1 MRKIT
6 KRNKKIIAV
15 VLIGIIVLIAV
26 FSVIY
31 PGRIGCPYTQ
41 PPSRPYI
48 YNITPNPDPDG
59 NVYIHWDPCLRVED
73 YTVYIYIGDSVSY
86 YTYKNVGIATSY
98 TKNGLS
104 NGVWGFEVVA
114 ENCAGTSGHSD
125 RKSVTVS
132 IQNIPAAPTLEAITP
147 TTDTDG
153 IIYLSWS
160 IISDATSYKVY
171 RSKEGGSYGNIATIS
186 GTSYIDSGI
195 GKVGQNIVYNY
206 KIRAFNQYGGSIDS
220 NIKSVTVEL
229 PSTPPPPPDP
239 IPNTPTLEA
248 ITPIIDTDGIVE
260 LKWSIEKYATSYK
273 LSYFVCGS
281 GTFTTIRY
289 ILNNYYSIM
298 LENGE
303 YGFRVQAVNSAG
315 SSDVSNYE
323 YVTVAIIVNQIPT
336 ATIISIS
343 PNPATQ
349 GVDTVSFSGSGI
361 DTDGTIIEY
370 KWSSSKD
377 GDLSVLNSFSMSANN
392 LSIGEHTI
400 YFKVKDNNE
409 VWSDTDSLTLTIE
422 EALDGDGNGN
432 GVDVPLA
439 PTLEPITPIIDTDG
453 NITLIWSIV
462 SNVTSYNVYF
472 SENGISFERIIDG
485 LSGTTYKHLRLTNG
499 TYYYKVT
506 AVNINGESDYSNVE
520 DVIVEI
526 SEEPPPPPPD
536 DLTGIIIMLV
546 AVIIGGISVIYLTR
560 RLKRKMVG

>member
-1 MRKIT
+1 MKKIT
-6 KRNKKIIAV
+6 KGNKRIIAV
-15 VLIGIIVLIAV
+15 GSIGVIILIGI
-26 FSVIY
+26 FFVIY
-31 PGRIGCPYTQ
+31 PGALPCPYSQ

-48 YNITPNPDPDG
+48 YNITPDPDG
-59 NVYIHWDPCLRVED
+59 NVYIHWDPCLRVER
-73 YTVYIYIGDSVSY
+73 YRVFIYNPSGNLDSA
-86 YTYKNVGIATSY
+86 TYVGIVTSY

-114 ENCAGTSGHSD
+114 ENCAGTSGHSS
-125 RKSVTVS
+125 RESVTVA
-132 IQNIPAAPTLEAITP
+132 IPSVPSAPILYTISP
-147 TTDTDG
+147 STDTDG

-160 IISDATSYKVY
+160 TVSDATSYKVY
-171 RSKEGGSYGNIATIS
+171 RAKEGGLYGNIATIF
-186 GTSYIDSGI
+186 GTSYTDSGI
-195 GKVGQNIVYNY
+195 GKVGQSIKYNY
-206 KIRAFNQYGGSIDS
+206 KIRAFNQYGGSVYS

-229 PSTPPPPPDP
+229 PSIPPPPPDP
-239 IPNTPTLEA
+239 IPNTPKLEA
-248 ITPIIDTDGIVE
+248 ITPIIDTDGIIDLE
-260 LKWSIEKYATSYK
+260 WSIEEYATSYK

-303 YGFRVQAVNSAG
+303 YGFRVQAVNYAG

-349 GVDTVSFSGSGI
+349 EVDTVSFSGSGI

-422 EALDGDGNGN
+422 EALDGNGN

-439 PTLEPITPIIDTDG
+439 PTLEPITPTIDTDG
-453 NITLIWSIV
+453 DITLIWSIV

-485 LSGTTYKHLRLTNG
+485 LSGTTYRHLGLTNG

-506 AVNINGESDYSNVE
+506 AVNINGESDYSNME
-520 DVIVEI
+520 DVTVEI

-546 AVIIGGISVIYLTR
+546 AVIIGGIGVIYLTR
-560 RLKRKMVG
+560 RLKRKLVK